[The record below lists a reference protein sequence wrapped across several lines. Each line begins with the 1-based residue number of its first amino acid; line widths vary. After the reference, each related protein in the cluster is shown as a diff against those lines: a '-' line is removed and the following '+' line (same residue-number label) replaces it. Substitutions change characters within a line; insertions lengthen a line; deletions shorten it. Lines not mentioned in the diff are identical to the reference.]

1 MTQEKACCGQ
11 EPQEELIQTDIVENP
26 EETRIQWYINKEE
39 NAANR
44 FNICHDCDQLVPV
57 VSMCKQC
64 GCFMK
69 IKTRIYDSS
78 CPLQKW

>member
-1 MTQEKACCGQ
+1 MEQKQACCGQ
-11 EPQEELIQTDIVENP
+11 TT
-26 EETRIQWYINKEE
+26 EETQQIKIVMSEVEWYVNKEE
-39 NAANR
+39 NAGNR
-44 FNICHDCDQLVPV
+44 FNICQDCDQLVPV